1 MAEYFPTRRDA
12 EEFIQE
18 WYAKD
23 GKPPVFF
30 GKIFN
35 NGAEKWIVN
44 YDARQNPGA
53 SPHIKVLEDHSGE
66 IRTIVA
72 APRPVTPPRPETL
85 YQIGDDYRD
94 RERRRQKEL
103 QERRQKVAPDALR
116 RFPLKKQ
123 SAFSVSFAPD
133 GSLIAAGQY
142 GYVNVWDVE
151 TGDVVTEIKA
161 SENAVH
167 PVRFSPDGLVLA
179 AGSYASYP
187 YTGEVTLWSPTSGER
202 LGKVQND
209 SGDMGQSFGFS
220 LDGRVLALGAKDRR
234 VHLFDVES
242 GRRKHTITATKYV
255 ANSIAFAPPGLMLIA
270 GVVPRQEHDSRVI
283 PGIEIWDSTT
293 FKPIRTLEAME
304 GFYIVGGLAVS
315 PDGSMLAAGLSGNG
329 GRVLLWDMKTFAR
342 TTLAGYNGAIDAV
355 GFSPDGKY
363 LAAGCQDKHVR
374 VWDLARSEFKGQ
386 LQPLEEAVRSVA
398 FAPGGRF
405 FAAGSAGGGTSTL
418 WVWPSDTVVN
428 LRATEIKDRAGAV
441 LATVEGKGLDG
452 ADLHGKTL
460 DGAVLTGTR
469 AIPATSGVVSR
480 QDRAKP
486 RESGLKRLLRS
497 LFRR

>member
-1 MAEYFPTRRDA
+1 
-12 EEFIQE
+12 
-18 WYAKD
+18 
-23 GKPPVFF
+23 
-30 GKIFN
+30 
-35 NGAEKWIVN
+35 
-44 YDARQNPGA
+44 
-53 SPHIKVLEDHSGE
+53 
-66 IRTIVA
+66 
-72 APRPVTPPRPETL
+72 
-85 YQIGDDYRD
+85 
-94 RERRRQKEL
+94 
-103 QERRQKVAPDALR
+103 
-116 RFPLKKQ
+116 
-123 SAFSVSFAPD
+123 
-133 GSLIAAGQY
+133 
-142 GYVNVWDVE
+142 VNVWDVE